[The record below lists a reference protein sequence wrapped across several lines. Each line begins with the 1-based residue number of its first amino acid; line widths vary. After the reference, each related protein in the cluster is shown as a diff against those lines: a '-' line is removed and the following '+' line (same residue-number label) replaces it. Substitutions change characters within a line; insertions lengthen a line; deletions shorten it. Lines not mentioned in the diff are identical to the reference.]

1 MFEVHMTKKNIPL
14 KNNIKNSE
22 LKEKHPH
29 HPTKEQKHHAT
40 KHHAQIDISSSD
52 IELQKLNTETDQT
65 IKEATQEENQK
76 EETSDSKYLIIAII
90 TILGILAAIFIG
102 FTLYDKY
109 ADKSVVTIDDLH
121 QKNLEQEL
129 GDQKGYIYNGFS
141 FIKADGLWWT
151 QVTLDDGKAVKIPL
165 RYGPKEVEDVKIT
178 GTFDPKAF
186 NLEKEMYVSLADP
199 TAVNKYY
206 NLAMTELRINLLKG
220 LQRPS
225 IGACTQNTSECK
237 DWAIINCTTTKSKP
251 VIVLDLTNESFGI
264 NLAGSCVTIT
274 GENEQILKGVDRIL
288 YQWYGVMS

>member
-1 MFEVHMTKKNIPL
+1 MTKKNIPL

-29 HPTKEQKHHAT
+29 PPTKEPKHHSRYQAS
-40 KHHAQIDISSSD
+40 IDIVSSD

-121 QKNLEQEL
+121 QKNLEKEL
-129 GDQKGYIYNGFS
+129 GDQKGYVYNGFS